1 MQKIVHPIIQYSHLF
16 IYFLFK
22 KKILR
27 RGIDYLK
34 YYIYNIF
41 TINYKW
47 QIARLLQ
54 VFNLNPLLKLFF
66 YSQITQQV
74 TSNNLQLKIC
84 SENNIFHKL

>member
-1 MQKIVHPIIQYSHLF
+1 MQKIVHPIIPYSHLF

-22 KKILR
+22 KILR
-27 RGIDYLK
+27 REINYLK

-54 VFNLNPLLKLFF
+54 IF

-74 TSNNLQLKIC
+74 ISNNLQLKIC
-84 SENNIFHKL
+84 GKNNIFHKL